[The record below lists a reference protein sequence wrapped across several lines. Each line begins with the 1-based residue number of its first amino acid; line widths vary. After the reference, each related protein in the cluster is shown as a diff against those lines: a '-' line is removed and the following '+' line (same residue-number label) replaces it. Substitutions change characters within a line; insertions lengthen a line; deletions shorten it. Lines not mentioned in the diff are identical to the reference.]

1 MATAAFCNST
11 VNLEMDEVKLA
22 MDEKPEEITIHCNG
36 RITAR
41 SAVMFEREVRDRS
54 IRQSRGNGVAV
65 INRIVFDLSNVTR
78 IDNAGL
84 KALLDVW
91 AAGQK
96 KCCSVEV
103 VNFGHQSFRR
113 TSLAR
118 LNQAFTR
125 MLALFA

>member
-1 MATAAFCNST
+1 MATAAFCDT
-11 VNLEMDEVKLA
+11 RLDMDEVKLE
-22 MDEKPEEITIHCNG
+22 MDEKPEEITIRCNG
-36 RITAR
+36 RITAG
-41 SAVMFEREVRDRS
+41 SADMFQREVRDRS
-54 IRQSRGNGVAV
+54 IPQSRGKGVAV

-103 VNFGHQSFRR
+103 INFGPQSLRR
-113 TSLAR
+113 APLAR
-118 LNQAFTR
+118 LSQAFTR
-125 MLALFA
+125 MLALFD